1 MLLDHL
7 LDLLEEKQLVLPE
20 DRAYTQNLFLD
31 CLRLD
36 APAPGELAGA
46 DIAACLQE
54 LSEWAAARGV
64 IPDTNDEKD
73 RFSARLA
80 GCFTPH
86 PAQVRQTFYSLLN
99 QQGPQA
105 ATDWF
110 YQLCRD
116 IDYIRVARIAQNIRY
131 PAQTPC
137 GELEITINLSK
148 PEKDPRDIAAAKNAP
163 QAGYPACMLCRENP
177 GYAGRVGFPARQNH
191 RILPLNLAGEEWYL
205 QYSPY
210 LYYDEH
216 CIVLSG
222 KHEPMHL
229 TRLSFQ
235 RLFDFVDRFPHYFL
249 GANADLPIVGGSILT
264 HDHYQGG
271 RHLFPMD
278 KAGARFSI
286 DGPAQACLVDWPM
299 TCLRFTSESREEL
312 TDIGMQVLSA
322 WREYSDPACDIYA
335 HTDAPHNTVT
345 PVVRRLSDG
354 RYRLHLVLRNN
365 RTSPAHPL
373 GIFHPHAQLH
383 HIKKE
388 NIGLIEVMG
397 LFILPGRLKSEL
409 AGLSLFLQ
417 GKGDIP
423 AGSPHESWV
432 REIAARLGTSLS
444 ADAADQALR
453 EAVADTCCQV
463 LSDAGVYKQDQNGFS
478 GLDRFL
484 RSIGMKINFG
494 KGAGI
499 DEIKA

>member
-1 MLLDHL
+1 MLLDRL
-7 LDLLEEKQLVLPE
+7 LDLLEEKQLIMPE

-31 CLRLD
+31 CLKQD
-36 APAPGELAGA
+36 APMEGTFQGA
-46 DIAACLQE
+46 DIAACLAE
-54 LSEWAAARGV
+54 LAQWAADHQV

-86 PAQVRQTFYSLLN
+86 PAQVRKTFYSLLN
-99 QQGPQA
+99 QDCPQA

-116 IDYIRVARIAQNIRY
+116 IDYIRVARIAQNIKY
-131 PAQTPC
+131 PAKAPC

-177 GYAGRVGFPARQNH
+177 GYAGRVNFPARQNH
-191 RILPLNLAGEEWYL
+191 RIIPMNLANEEWYI

-229 TRLSFQ
+229 TRKSFD

-271 RHLFPMD
+271 NYVFPMD
-278 KAGARFSI
+278 KAAVRCEI
-286 DGPAQACLVDWPM
+286 AGPANACLVNWPM
-299 TCLRFTSESREEL
+299 TCLRFTSESRQEL
-312 TDIGMQVLSA
+312 TDIAMQVLTA
-322 WREYSDPACDIYA
+322 WREYSDPSCDIYA

-345 PVVRRLSDG
+345 PVVRKLPDG
-354 RYRLHLVLRNN
+354 QYRLHLVLRNN
-365 RTSPAHPL
+365 RTSQEHPL

-397 LFILPGRLKSEL
+397 LFILPGRLKTEL
-409 AGLSLFLQ
+409 ADLSLYLQ
-417 GKGDIP
+417 GKAEIP
-423 AGSPHESWV
+423 VNSAHESWV
-432 REIAARLGTSLS
+432 KDIAARTGSSLS
-444 ADAADQALR
+444 ADDADAALR
-453 EAVADTCCQV
+453 EAVADTCYQV
-463 LSDAGVYKQDQNGFS
+463 LCDAGVYKQDEKGLA

-484 RSIGMKINFG
+484 KTIGM
-494 KGAGI
+494 
-499 DEIKA
+499 EIKN